1 MLLLQPLLLFF
12 FSAGV
17 VPNENALL
25 PRVHSL
31 EEQGFTMQ
39 QLHDAGFTPTT
50 VSPSP
55 SHLSTRSNSVSD
67 VPIASIRMRCRRRS
81 ERGQLLTLTSA
92 ATSRRRSASMKVK
105 KEVGARPSTAVDRS
119 TTYSCRAW

>member
-1 MLLLQPLLLFF
+1 MLLQPLLLFF

-39 QLHDAGFTPTT
+39 QLHDAGFTPDQLKEGGFR
-50 VSPSP
+50 VP
-55 SHLSTRSNSVSD
+55 TRILCV
-67 VPIASIRMRCRRRS
+67 
-81 ERGQLLTLTSA
+81 
-92 ATSRRRSASMKVK
+92 
-105 KEVGARPSTAVDRS
+105 
-119 TTYSCRAW
+119 